1 MIIDQL
7 PFVLQCCLTIQNPSL
22 TLHRLVA
29 LSKIA
34 FVEMIWPYLQ
44 YMGSPTDD
52 SDDSD
57 DSDDI
62 RNDSDDSD
70 DMIKGWCFLEETGA
84 WIFLAKAYRVTGFR
98 LKTTPT
104 TVLIKIVWWY

>member
-44 YMGSPTDD
+44 YMGSR
-52 SDDSD
+52 DDSD

-70 DMIKGWCFLEETGA
+70 DMIKG
-84 WIFLAKAYRVTGFR
+84 
-98 LKTTPT
+98 
-104 TVLIKIVWWY
+104 

>member
-7 PFVLQCCLTIQNPSL
+7 PFVSQCCLTIQNPSL

-34 FVEMIWPYLQ
+34 LVEMIWPYLQ
-44 YMGSPTDD
+44 YMGSRT
-52 SDDSD
+52 DDSD

-70 DMIKGWCFLEETGA
+70 DMIKG
-84 WIFLAKAYRVTGFR
+84 
-98 LKTTPT
+98 
-104 TVLIKIVWWY
+104 